1 LTWREHRYAE
11 RLSAA
16 AIGSTMPAME
26 IRMKLRGP
34 STTPW
39 EVRLS
44 LGVSRKAFLWG
55 TIALAVVLPSGCS
68 RKSKSDNQTGPGFLS
83 NVQGSANPSNG
94 GSNAGANSGTGS
106 TSSGQT
112 VKVISVALPQGT
124 VLDVTLDEAMSTTDA
139 QRGEAFGGKVSR
151 AVEANGGVVIPAG
164 THVHGSVVQAHAGGQ
179 ADAPASLVL
188 ELSDVEMSGATIQV
202 RTSRVTK
209 KGQAD
214 AKRTA
219 AGSGAGAAAGGFFGG
234 LAAKSKGAIK
244 GAKTGASTGAAV
256 TASVTNKDIS
266 IGTELVLAFRLEQP
280 VSIVVKQ

>member
-1 LTWREHRYAE
+1 
-11 RLSAA
+11 
-16 AIGSTMPAME
+16 
-26 IRMKLRGP
+26 MKPNGL
-34 STTPW
+34 STTGW
-39 EVRLS
+39 ELTSTQR
-44 LGVSRKAFLWG
+44 VSRNILLWG
-55 TIALAVVLPSGCS
+55 TIALASVLPFGCS
-68 RKSKSDNQTGPGFLS
+68 HKSKSDNQTGPGFLS

-94 GSNAGANSGTGS
+94 GTNGGANSGTGS
-106 TSSGQT
+106 TSSAQPA
-112 VKVISVALPQGT
+112 KVISVALPQGT
-124 VLDVTLDEAMSTTDA
+124 VLDVTLDEEMSTKDA

-164 THVHGSVVQAHAGGQ
+164 THIHGSVVKAHAGGQ
-179 ADAPASLVL
+179 VDAPASLVL
-188 ELSDVEMSGATIQV
+188 ELSDIEISGTTVPLKTSTIT
-202 RTSRVTK
+202 R
-209 KGQAD
+209 KGQVD

-266 IGTELVLAFRLEQP
+266 IGTESVLAFRLEQP